1 MDEQSEQA
9 LWDLL
14 QEIVTELKEIRTM
27 IKNQPRVLRQ
37 MKKIKTKTMDLVDT
51 IYLHML
57 DECYNVPRP
66 KIEMDGKCF
75 IVDGE
80 RITPEKIEAIRK
92 CLKDNPSSVPA
103 SHVAQECKVPLA
115 AVYIVRVLA

>member
-14 QEIVTELKEIRTM
+14 QEIVTELKDIRTM

-51 IYLHML
+51 IYLRIL
-57 DECYNVPRP
+57 EDGYDVIRP
-66 KIEMDGKCF
+66 KITMDGECF

-80 RITPEKIEAIRK
+80 RITPEKIEDIRK
-92 CLKDNPSSVPA
+92 CLKDNPPSVRT
-103 SHVAQECKVPLA
+103 SYVAEECKVPLA